1 MKIDYDNSGIEYLK
15 AQEIPQ
21 LFQDI
26 TDIFVDSQQHI
37 NHSHQLIEAGTIK
50 QDPKQDRVLELI
62 DQLYVQIESYSPP
75 SLPSKPCPN
84 CASGTFNK
92 PRQETKTQKRSLWN
106 SFFGSSET
114 KNSQIKPFYNS
125 SHINI
130 PHIYIYGGT
139 GTGKTMLTDI
149 LYECL
154 TTNSKQRV
162 HFNKFMLELH
172 DEIHRRTR
180 ESGKSADDVLP
191 ELSLNIA
198 KKSQIFYIDEFQV
211 DNLVDALLLNRLFT
225 SLFYYGVIFFFT
237 SNREPENLYLN
248 GLQRTAAWEPF
259 LKLFKSRCSIIDLN
273 TINYR
278 DVEDGF
284 GYFIDNDP
292 TSFSEGRLQFENAWA
307 AICGIEESKTIQV
320 MAGRKLICPRSSKNI
335 ATRFNFGELCET
347 NKGSADYIAVKM
359 QKILIIKKMI
369 LMISNKIL
377 MIPKKN
383 MCE

>member
-92 PRQETKTQKRSLWN
+92 PQQETKTQKRSLWN

-162 HFNKFMLELH
+162 
-172 DEIHRRTR
+172 
-180 ESGKSADDVLP
+180 
-191 ELSLNIA
+191 
-198 KKSQIFYIDEFQV
+198 
-211 DNLVDALLLNRLFT
+211 
-225 SLFYYGVIFFFT
+225 
-237 SNREPENLYLN
+237 
-248 GLQRTAAWEPF
+248 
-259 LKLFKSRCSIIDLN
+259 
-273 TINYR
+273 
-278 DVEDGF
+278 
-284 GYFIDNDP
+284 
-292 TSFSEGRLQFENAWA
+292 
-307 AICGIEESKTIQV
+307 
-320 MAGRKLICPRSSKNI
+320 
-335 ATRFNFGELCET
+335 
-347 NKGSADYIAVKM
+347 
-359 QKILIIKKMI
+359 
-369 LMISNKIL
+369 
-377 MIPKKN
+377 
-383 MCE
+383 